1 MNATNAQKRT
11 IIVTG
16 YIGLLASILVGAGE
30 IMLHFDPAARYG
42 DGFVFLQAVP
52 QEQATI
58 GHFVAVLGAPL
69 YVVGAY
75 HIYLMLCPANELAA
89 RITGLIMA
97 FGFCVGAVWIGS
109 RSVVNELVMAGSEP
123 DQLAINTM
131 RFESLLTVVRV
142 TIFAMS
148 GLFIWLCLTGRTYY
162 PCMMAVMNPI
172 LLIITAFIFFM
183 TPDLGKYIM
192 PIALNLAFFIIFL
205 ASLIIAYSKVP
216 D

>member
-1 MNATNAQKRT
+1 M
-11 IIVTG
+11 G

-42 DGFVFLQAVP
+42 DGFVFLQTVP

-75 HIYLMLCPANELAA
+75 HIYLMLCLANELAA

-109 RSVVNELVMAGSEP
+109 RSVVNELVMAGSDPE
-123 DQLAINTM
+123 QLSIQCA
-131 RFESLLTVVRV
+131 LK
-142 TIFAMS
+142 
-148 GLFIWLCLTGRTYY
+148 
-162 PCMMAVMNPI
+162 
-172 LLIITAFIFFM
+172 AF
-183 TPDLGKYIM
+183 
-192 PIALNLAFFIIFL
+192 
-205 ASLIIAYSKVP
+205 
-216 D
+216 